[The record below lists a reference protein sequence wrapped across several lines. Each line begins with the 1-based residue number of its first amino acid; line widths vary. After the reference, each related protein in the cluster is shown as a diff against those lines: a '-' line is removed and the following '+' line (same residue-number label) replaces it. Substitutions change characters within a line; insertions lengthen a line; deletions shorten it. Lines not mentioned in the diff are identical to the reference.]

1 MAKFDASHRAV
12 AASLRA
18 AEVGHPDT
26 GKDHK
31 AGIDQ
36 MPRPVLLGR
45 ADQPIPALKGAGHPL
60 KQQAA
65 QDPPSMMKYFI

>member
-1 MAKFDASHRAV
+1 
-12 AASLRA
+12 
-18 AEVGHPDT
+18 
-26 GKDHK
+26 
-31 AGIDQ
+31 